1 MADLYGDVR
10 YIKGIGEARAKSLA
24 KLGITSLY
32 GLVSYFPRAYEDRS
46 REITLA
52 ETADGEFATVRATVC
67 TQPQTHLV
75 RRGMELLKF
84 DITDG
89 TARCG
94 VTFFNQGWLKKQ
106 LNRGDEVCFYG
117 KFQRTGNF
125 ITVANPVFE
134 AEDKAE
140 LLGRIVPIYRLTAG
154 VSQKLLVR
162 SIQQGLEA
170 ISEGLPELLPRATRE
185 RYGLIDVVSAYRMIH
200 APRSEEE
207 INAARTRLM
216 FEELFV
222 LAAAL
227 EYRRGHTAELPGRV
241 FDDVD
246 PREFY
251 DALPFAPT
259 GAQRRVVA
267 EAFADMRSGRVMTR
281 LVQGDVGSGKTMVA
295 AACFWL
301 AFASGYQ
308 SAFMAPTEILAEQH
322 YESLSQMLAPFGV
335 RCLLL
340 TGRLTKKKKEEAY
353 ALLRTGLAD
362 LVIGTHA
369 LLSEGVEF
377 KNLGLVVTDEQHRFG
392 VEQRT
397 RLSQKGQ
404 DPHTLVMSATPIPRT
419 LALILYGDLDVSVID
434 ELPPGRQKIDTFAV
448 KEDMRPR
455 IEAFVRRLV
464 GEGSQVYI
472 ICPAIDENE
481 MLNFAAVETYAE
493 RLKTEVF
500 PELRVACLHGRM
512 KAAEKEKVMRAFQT
526 GEADILVSTTVVEVG
541 VDVPNA
547 VLIVVE
553 NAERFGLSQLHQLRG
568 RVGRGEKKSYC
579 VLFNQSDSEE
589 SAQRLRAL
597 CKTTDGFKIAE
608 VDLQMRGPGD
618 FFGNAQ
624 SGLPA
629 MKLANL
635 ASDMRILTAA
645 QQEAQAIFAADPELR
660 DREHEALREAVGRY
674 DEVRLN

>member
-1 MADLYGDVR
+1 MAELYGDVR
-10 YIKGIGEARAKSLA
+10 YIKGIGESRAKSLA

-46 REITLA
+46 REVPLA
-52 ETADGEFATVRATVC
+52 DTADGEFATVKAYIC
-67 TQPQTHLV
+67 TQPQAHLV

-94 VTFFNQGWLKKQ
+94 VTFFNQGYLKNQ
-106 LNRGDEVCFYG
+106 LHRGDEYSFYG

-125 ITVANPVFE
+125 ITLANPVFE
-134 AEDKAE
+134 TEEKTE
-140 LLGRIVPIYRLTAG
+140 MLGRIVPIYRLTAG

-162 SIQQGLEA
+162 SITQGLEA
-170 ISEGLPELLPRATRE
+170 ISEGLPEILPAAVRSK
-185 RYGLIDVVSAYRMIH
+185 YGLIDVVSAYRMIH
-200 APRSEEE
+200 APQSEAE
-207 INAARTRLM
+207 IDTARTRLM

-227 EYRRGHTAELPGRV
+227 EYRRSHTAVLPGRV
-241 FDDVD
+241 FDDAD
-246 PREFY
+246 PAEFY
-251 DALPFAPT
+251 ASLPFTPT
-259 GAQRRVVA
+259 GAQQRAVA

-301 AFASGYQ
+301 AYASGSQ

-322 YESLSQMLAPFGV
+322 YETLSKMLAPFGV

-340 TGRLTKKKKEEAY
+340 TGRLTKKRREEAR
-353 ALLRTGLAD
+353 ALLREGLAD
-362 LVIGTHA
+362 VAIGTHA

-397 RLSQKGQ
+397 RLAEKGQ

-419 LALILYGDLDVSVID
+419 LALIMYGDLDVSVID

-448 KEDMRPR
+448 KEDMRER
-455 IEAFVRRLV
+455 IEAFIRRLV

-481 MLNFAAVETYAE
+481 MLNYAAVESYCE
-493 RLKTEVF
+493 RLRTEVF
-500 PELRVACLHGRM
+500 PELSVGCLHGRM

-526 GEADILVSTTVVEVG
+526 GETNILVSTTVVEVG

-568 RVGRGEKKSYC
+568 RVGRGSKKSYC

-597 CKTTDGFKIAE
+597 CKLSDGFKIAE

-635 ASDMRILTAA
+635 ASDMNILTAA
-645 QQEAQAIFAADPELR
+645 QQEARALFAADPALR
-660 DREHEALREAVGRY
+660 RPEHEALRDAVSRY
-674 DEVRLN
+674 DELRLN